1 MWTWT
6 MNQRCDEYGE
16 TDDEEAGERRRP
28 RKTIKSPKLVP
39 EWCDKCNKLFPSIFK
54 FEKHLAKRRCPSFDK
69 RCIGCNE
76 PTDI

>member
-1 MWTWT
+1 MDDENDKTNDEEDYWMKKMMEVLQMQMKMKELIQMWTWT

-39 EWCDKCNKLFPSIFK
+39 EWCDKCN
-54 FEKHLAKRRCPSFDK
+54 
-69 RCIGCNE
+69 
-76 PTDI
+76 